1 MRPAQPAR
9 HLLTQEA
16 SGECCCL
23 RGASTQLDR
32 PSPRRGPTE
41 RCMEGDQTLGSPV
54 STFPKPQRGDPFK
67 AQSAQPCKGDQTL
80 G

>member
-1 MRPAQPAR
+1 MRPVQPAR

-41 RCMEGDQTLGSPV
+41 RCMEGCLTQGLVALAGLHTLGFGAGSP
-54 STFPKPQRGDPFK
+54 
-67 AQSAQPCKGDQTL
+67 L
-80 G
+80 